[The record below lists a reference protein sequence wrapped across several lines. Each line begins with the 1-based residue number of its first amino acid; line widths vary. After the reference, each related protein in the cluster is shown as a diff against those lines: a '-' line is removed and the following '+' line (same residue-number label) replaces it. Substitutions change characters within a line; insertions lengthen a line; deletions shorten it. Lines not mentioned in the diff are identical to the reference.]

1 MMQPSPRVGAL
12 RRLGILYAPA
22 LAVGIVLALMNIGQV
37 NGGLIVGVVITSI
50 VLAILADDLEKN
62 L

>member
-1 MMQPSPRVGAL
+1 MMRPSLRVGVL
-12 RRLGILYAPA
+12 RRLGILYAPV

-37 NGGLIVGVVITSI
+37 NGGLVVGIIITSI
-50 VLAILADDLEKN
+50 VTAILADDLEKN

>member
-1 MMQPSPRVGAL
+1 MMRPSPRVGAL
-12 RRLGILYAPA
+12 RRLGILYAPV

-37 NGGLIVGVVITSI
+37 NGGLIVGVAITSI